1 MGFWNWIKS
10 LFKPKPIT
18 AGDIVENKEKD
29 PPWYSAAKKYE
40 GKKETDSKFAAIM
53 VPLWKKLFN
62 RSIGTIATSS
72 AAWCGLGMAAA
83 LYWGGQSWQKG
94 GEMAKAWQ
102 NYGIAIDWRKDGIP
116 KGAIVQI
123 NHSKCG
129 SSSSN
134 HVAQANG
141 DCSASDL
148 LKKGATL
155 DLYGANQQNAWKV
168 STYSVGEVCAVRW
181 PPNYPKPPKIE
192 KSSGCSSGSRDNEST
207 R

>member
-1 MGFWNWIKS
+1 MFWNWLKS
-10 LFKPKPIT
+10 IFNKPTVSSGGNVQDEK
-18 AGDIVENKEKD
+18 KD

-62 RSIGTIATSS
+62 RNIGTIATSS

-94 GEMAKAWQ
+94 GEMARTWQ
-102 NYGIAIDWRKDGIP
+102 NYGVAIDWRKDGIP

-141 DCSASDL
+141 DCSPGDL
-148 LKKGATL
+148 LKSNATV
-155 DLYGANQQNAWKV
+155 DLYGANQRDTWKV
-168 STYSVGEVCAVRW
+168 STYSVGEICAVRW
-181 PPNYPKPPKIE
+181 PPNYPVAPKIVKSE
-192 KSSGCSSGSRDNEST
+192 KCSSGARDNEST